1 LIDIAG
7 WMPAIGKAAMK
18 TALTVIG
25 FLLLAMGLLWMGQGA
40 GIIRWPAKSFM
51 ISQSQWIYY
60 GGATAL
66 VGLVIA
72 VIGAR
77 R

>member
-1 LIDIAG
+1 
-7 WMPAIGKAAMK
+7 MK

-25 FLLLAMGLLWMGQGA
+25 FFLLAMGLLWMGQGA
-40 GIIRWPAKSFM
+40 GYIKWPAESFM

-60 GGATAL
+60 GGGTAL
-66 VGLVIA
+66 VGLIVAI
-72 VIGAR
+72 IGAR

>member
-1 LIDIAG
+1 
-7 WMPAIGKAAMK
+7 MK
-18 TALTVIG
+18 TLLTIIG
-25 FLLLAMGLLWMGQGA
+25 LALLAMGVLWACQGA
-40 GIIRWPAKSFM
+40 GIIRWPAESFM

-66 VGLVIA
+66 VGLVIL
-72 VIGAR
+72 IIAR